1 MHSDRWKQID
11 SLLQATLEHP
21 PSERD
26 GFLRQACNGDGE
38 LESEVRS
45 LLASEEEAGSFLES
59 PAMEVAAAAIAQR
72 HDRETS
78 DAADYLVGRVISHYR
93 VIEKL
98 GSGGMGVVYKAE
110 DTRLHRFVALKFLP
124 DEIADDPQALSRF
137 QREARAASALNHPNI
152 CTIYEVEEFEHQ
164 PVIVMELLDGQTLKQ
179 CIHGKVLPLEE
190 LLDYGIEISDALEAA
205 HATGIIHRDI
215 KPANLFVTK
224 RGNTKIL
231 DFGLAKLGP
240 GTDNPSLQ
248 MAGST
253 VTVEDSLTGAGKVL
267 GTVSYMSPE
276 QIRAKPLDSRT
287 DLFSFGVVLYE
298 MSTSRLPFRGE
309 TSGAIFDSILNRA
322 PTPPTRLNP
331 ELPTELE
338 HIIGKCLEKDRNLRY
353 QHASEICADLQRLK
367 RDTGSQRGISSQSVP
382 SRSRIASRWKAIVP
396 AATIVLALSIA
407 GFFYLRAAPKLS
419 DKDTIVLAD
428 FANSTGDP
436 VFDGTLRQG
445 LAVQLEQSPFLSL
458 VPEDRVQQTL
468 RMMSQPADAHL
479 TPQLAREVCQR
490 TASAA
495 VLQGS
500 IAALGNQYVLG
511 LRAENCRTGKVLDD
525 ELVQAAKKEDVLNA
539 LSQMA
544 SKFRTRV
551 GESLATI
558 QQHDVPL
565 EEATTSSLQALQAY
579 SMGWQRNASAGAEA
593 GLPFFK
599 RAVQIDPKFAMGYAA
614 LGLYYGTT
622 GESDLAAENIR
633 KAYELRDRASDK
645 EKFFIAAYYDGRA
658 TGNQEKAQQTCEQ
671 WAQIYPR
678 EWTPHTFL
686 SGFIYLVLGRYEKA
700 AEESRKAIELA
711 PDTYTGYF
719 LLGYN
724 FVYLDRPAEAE
735 DVLRRA
741 SERKMAAP
749 FLSLLRFDLAFL
761 KGDSAGLQ
769 REAAAAQG
777 KPGAEDWISD
787 RQAFALAYTG
797 HLQEAR
803 RWSQRASD
811 LARETG
817 HRERAALFETR
828 AALWE
833 AFFGNAPRAKR
844 AAKDALA
851 LAKNREVRYGAAL
864 ALAMSGDASQAQS
877 LTNDLERDF
886 PEDTSVRFNYLPA
899 VHATLALDHG
909 DSSKAIELLQVA
921 VPYELSS
928 PRSAT
933 FAYFGALYPVYV
945 RGQAYL
951 AARQGAE
958 AAREFQ
964 KIVDH
969 RGIVIGDAF
978 GVLAHL
984 GMARAYALQGDTAK
998 ARKKYQDF
1006 FTVWKDADS
1015 EIPILKKAKVE
1026 YAKLQ

>member
-1 MHSDRWKQID
+1 
-11 SLLQATLEHP
+11 
-21 PSERD
+21 
-26 GFLRQACNGDGE
+26 
-38 LESEVRS
+38 
-45 LLASEEEAGSFLES
+45 
-59 PAMEVAAAAIAQR
+59 
-72 HDRETS
+72 
-78 DAADYLVGRVISHYR
+78 
-93 VIEKL
+93 
-98 GSGGMGVVYKAE
+98 
-110 DTRLHRFVALKFLP
+110 
-124 DEIADDPQALSRF
+124 
-137 QREARAASALNHPNI
+137 LNHPNI
-152 CTIYEVEEFEHQ
+152 CTIYEVEEHDHQ
-164 PVIVMELLDGQTLKQ
+164 PVIVMELLDGQSLKQ
-179 CIHGKVLPLEE
+179 RIRGKPMPMDD
-190 LLDYGIEISDALEAA
+190 LLKIGIETADALEAA
-205 HATGIIHRDI
+205 HAMGIIHRDI

-224 RGNTKIL
+224 RGNAKIL

-240 GTDNPSLQ
+240 AADSFAART
-248 MAGST
+248 AGPTLS
-253 VTVEDSLTGAGKVL
+253 VDESLTGAGSVV

-276 QIRAKPLDSRT
+276 QIRAKTLDSRT

-298 MSTSRLPFRGE
+298 MATGKLPFRGE
-309 TSGAIFDSILNRA
+309 SSGAIFDAILNHDPA
-322 PTPPTRLNP
+322 PPTRLNP
-331 ELPTELE
+331 DLPPEFE
-338 HIIGKCLEKDRNLRY
+338 HIINKCLEKDRDLRY
-353 QHASEICADLQRLK
+353 QHASEIRADLQRLQ
-367 RDTGSQRGISSQSVP
+367 RDTSSKRVSP
-382 SRSRIASRWKAIVP
+382 SANLRAATSIARRWKLIALAV
-396 AATIVLALSIA
+396 ATVVGLSIA
-407 GFFYLRAAPKLS
+407 GVLYIRDAPKLT

-428 FANSTGDP
+428 FTNSTGDP

-490 TASAA
+490 TTSAA

-551 GESLATI
+551 GESLATV

-565 EEATTSSLQALQAY
+565 EEATTSSLEALQAY
-579 SMGWQRNASAGAEA
+579 SMGWKRNASAGADA
-593 GLPFFK
+593 GLPFLK
-599 RAVQIDPKFAMGYAA
+599 RAVEIDPKFAMGYAA
-614 LGLYYGTT
+614 LGLFYGST
-622 GESDLAAENIR
+622 GESDIATVNIR

-645 EKFFIAAYYDGRA
+645 EKFFITAYYDGRG

-678 EWTPHTFL
+678 EWSPHTFL
-686 SGFIYLVLGRYEKA
+686 SGFIYPVLGRYEKA
-700 AEESRKAIELA
+700 VEEGHKAIELA
-711 PDTYTGYF
+711 PDSYVGYY

-724 FVYLDRPAEAE
+724 LVNLDRLAEAE
-735 DVLRRA
+735 DLLRGT
-741 SERKMAAP
+741 SERKMEAP
-749 FLSLLRFDLAFL
+749 FLSHLRFDLAFL
-761 KGDSAGLQ
+761 KGDSAGMQ
-769 REAAAAQG
+769 REVAEAQG
-777 KPGAEDWISD
+777 KPGAEDWMSD
-787 RQAFALAYTG
+787 RQAFALAYNG

-811 LARETG
+811 LARQAG

-833 AFFGNAPRAKR
+833 AFFGNAPVAKR
-844 AAKDALA
+844 IAKDALK
-851 LAKNREVRYGAAL
+851 LAENREVRYGAAL
-864 ALAMSGDASQAQS
+864 ALAMSDDASQAQS
-877 LTNDLERDF
+877 LANDLERDF

-909 DSSKAIELLQVA
+909 DPAKAIEVLQA
-921 VPYELSS
+921 NVPYDLSS
-928 PRSAT
+928 PRSTT
-933 FAYFGALYPVYV
+933 FAYFGALYPVYL

-951 AARQGAE
+951 ATRQGAE

-984 GMARAYALQGDTAK
+984 GMARAYALQGDTVK
-998 ARKKYQDF
+998 ARQKYQDF
-1006 FTVWKDADS
+1006 LTLWKDADS

-1026 YAKLQ
+1026 SAKLQ